1 MKVSGLIKSVYFGF
15 VPRYYGKKSGGNMKK
30 IIIFILLSLSLFAIS
45 KEKKETVLKDFN
57 SFKNN
62 YGNRNA
68 EETIKYFTPNSIKM
82 YDDLLEV
89 AINGAG
95 DKKIGFLES
104 MVIMN
109 LQSKLSIEE
118 MKKMTGRDIMI
129 WSINEGIDNFENFN
143 SLPVYDVYEQEGDSY
158 VVVGY
163 EKENIPIKL
172 EYSDKLWKVDFPYLY
187 EFLNKTFENFF
198 GASGISEKM
207 FLENAEEAVYDDS
220 YYEDKRQ
227 APRNKKVNR

>member
-1 MKVSGLIKSVYFGF
+1 
-15 VPRYYGKKSGGNMKK
+15 MKK

-143 SLPVYDVYEQEGDSY
+143 SLPVYDVYEKEGDSY

-198 GASGISEKM
+198 WASGISEKM